1 MSISSTTTR
10 NDCIMVAMKRSEAM
24 IRSYAQT
31 HDLDFEDLYQDMA
44 EFMLHVWER
53 MPADMESPTPY
64 LYGAARLQM
73 RLIVRRMTEHAIPT
87 TSLDAPVVNDKL
99 TLEDVIQAADI
110 VLRTKEEQEQEEVH
124 LDRVAETVH
133 DVLHT
138 FCMLEEQEYAVRT
151 FGMTAFEPMPN
162 DLKRA
167 KATRRIG
174 SAGRSAGN
182 IRESIKKVF
191 RKNER
196 VLGLLQREA
205 CVL

>member
-1 MSISSTTTR
+1 
-10 NDCIMVAMKRSEAM
+10 
-24 IRSYAQT
+24 
-31 HDLDFEDLYQDMA
+31 
-44 EFMLHVWER
+44 
-53 MPADMESPTPY
+53 
-64 LYGAARLQM
+64 RLQM
-73 RLIVRRMTEHAIPT
+73 RLIVRRMTERAIPAI
-87 TSLDAPVVNDKL
+87 SLDAPVVDDKL
-99 TLEDVIQAADI
+99 TLEDIIQAADI
-110 VLRTKEEQEQEEVH
+110 ILRIKEEQEQEETR
-124 LDRVAETVH
+124 LDHVAEIVH

-167 KATRRIG
+167 KATRRI
-174 SAGRSAGN
+174 SSTGRSAGN

-196 VLGLLQREA
+196 VLGLLQREM